1 MAQSSTR
8 ATTTHSRK
16 RRANRRRTH
25 LTMRDNT
32 TGLRI
37 RYLRTSQ
44 GLTLAVVAG
53 AIGVSP
59 SLLSRIENGQ
69 RPPSPDLLDRLSAYF
84 GVSFEPPAPAF
95 LTDDAVL
102 AEDSREVLR
111 GSASVAAA
119 LSPRTTRM
127 VDLASIALNTA
138 LCELRP
144 QLKNHHHSVRYN
156 TCKTLAA
163 LASGPLEAL
172 VSISRE
178 DQDPAVR
185 NAACQILTLLF
196 DTYCSDST

>member
-1 MAQSSTR
+1 
-8 ATTTHSRK
+8 
-16 RRANRRRTH
+16 
-25 LTMRDNT
+25 MRDNT